1 MVVLLV
7 FPNCSFGLRTTR
19 GVLLHG
25 PTGTGKTSL
34 AQLCTHDAGVKFFP
48 INGPEIV
55 TQYYG
60 ESEQALHKAF
70 DSAIEAAPAVVR
82 FFVKNIV
89 FLLFP
94 SIVFELNNVSTSYIS
109 HEVVEVLHYSFRP
122 LAVTLI
128 MWNTA
133 IMHVRSGHFLIV
145 ISLFTFVIQLM
156 HLRRDPFLKTFWRNI
171 SNMVCGAADLWS
183 Q

>member
-1 MVVLLV
+1 MLLV

-34 AQLCTHDAGVKFFP
+34 AQLCTHDVGVKFFP

-60 ESEQALHKAF
+60 ESEQALHKVF

-82 FFVKNIV
+82 FCQNTV
-89 FLLFP
+89 FLLFL
-94 SIVFELNNVSTSYIS
+94 STVFEQNNISTSYIS
-109 HEVVEVLHYSFRP
+109 HEFVEV
-122 LAVTLI
+122 
-128 MWNTA
+128 
-133 IMHVRSGHFLIV
+133 
-145 ISLFTFVIQLM
+145 
-156 HLRRDPFLKTFWRNI
+156 
-171 SNMVCGAADLWS
+171 
-183 Q
+183 

>member
-1 MVVLLV
+1 MIMVICSHILICIRTCTSKCSCFFV

-34 AQLCTHDAGVKFFP
+34 AQLCTHDVGVKFFP

-60 ESEQALHKAF
+60 ESEQALHKVF

-82 FFVKNIV
+82 FCQNIV
-89 FLLFP
+89 F
-94 SIVFELNNVSTSYIS
+94 
-109 HEVVEVLHYSFRP
+109 
-122 LAVTLI
+122 
-128 MWNTA
+128 
-133 IMHVRSGHFLIV
+133 
-145 ISLFTFVIQLM
+145 
-156 HLRRDPFLKTFWRNI
+156 PFHC
-171 SNMVCGAADLWS
+171 VCAK
-183 Q
+183 